1 MTGFFVMYRA
11 GLRKDVT
18 HFIKLRYDIERVLI
32 TKNTREE
39 LFMLKQALIYLALSI
54 LVVVFAR
61 YFHKLVVYID
71 VLYTWCNVKL
81 APVFSRS
88 GLGLT
93 IRQILVL
100 TLLPIALAS
109 VPALGYR
116 IIKGGTMPY
125 YYFTTWF
132 FWLVI
137 VLSVLLFR

>member
-1 MTGFFVMYRA
+1 MSS
-11 GLRKDVT
+11 DNQT
-18 HFIKLRYDIERVLI
+18 HKGRHIHVK
-32 TKNTREE
+32 TS
-39 LFMLKQALIYLALSI
+39 AYLSCLSI

-61 YFHKLVVYID
+61 YFHKLIVYID

-81 APVFSRS
+81 SPVFSRS

-100 TLLPIALAS
+100 TLLPVVLAS